1 MTLAA
6 PGDALQQSESRHND
20 AMSGGP
26 PRFFA
31 FVQLPSGTVVVGSC
45 TRGMSRSVDGGKTWT
60 PIDALGDVSENGFA
74 VAPDSALLV
83 ATSGGLARSTD
94 DAVSWEFLD
103 EEPVFAT
110 LPDGADRPDTGTV
123 YRLIELAD
131 GRRLAGTDGH
141 GVWIRDG
148 GQWMPFGL
156 DGMIVYSLAI
166 TPSGALLAG
175 TRGDFVWRSDD
186 AGATWHDASKG
197 LPDSYVH
204 CLHVRGD
211 GSVFAATGVGVAR
224 SDDDG
229 RTWTAVRGASCGE
242 SHLLTRHP
250 RQRSDARRGLHA
262 GMARIG

>member
-26 PRFFA
+26 PRFFS

-60 PIDALGDVSENGFA
+60 PIDALSEVSENGFA
-74 VAPDSALLV
+74 VAPDSAVLV

-103 EEPVFAT
+103 DEPVYAT
-110 LPDGADRPDTGTV
+110 LPDGADRPDIGTV
-123 YRLIELAD
+123 YRLHELPD

-148 GQWMPFGL
+148 GQWMPSGL
-156 DGMIVYSLAI
+156 DGMIVYSLA
-166 TPSGALLAG
+166 
-175 TRGDFVWRSDD
+175 V
-186 AGATWHDASKG
+186 
-197 LPDSYVH
+197 
-204 CLHVRGD
+204 
-211 GSVFAATGVGVAR
+211 
-224 SDDDG
+224 
-229 RTWTAVRGASCGE
+229 TAVRRA
-242 SHLLTRHP
+242 
-250 RQRSDARRGLHA
+250 ARRHA
-262 GMARIG
+262 GRLRLEIGGRWRDVARRVEGPSGQLRPLPPRARRRKRLGGDRRGGGALRR